1 MSNDLNSSPAAQRVL
16 LGNSRTELLAGSV
29 GAAVI
34 AGVIWAES
42 QSLFILGWLVLI
54 QLAYGLRFFL
64 LRQMMNE
71 DENEAKAV
79 KQIRWG
85 LVTIGLLWGTVAA
98 GNMVL
103 QGLAWPTVVTLIS
116 VVVLSILVLG
126 TYLGHRGLVLPFV
139 LVTSLPIMGAGTF
152 LLQRE
157 TIIVAVSSLVFMAAI
172 SAAAKYVDQ
181 MLKSFYAT
189 SSERDRFYTM
199 LQASEQEVKRLRVG
213 VKTNS
218 EKRVA
223 LESELCDKNS
233 ELQVTK
239 GKADALSSAL
249 ERVSPYDTESGL
261 LNDKKFANVLE
272 REWSRM
278 LRQELPLTIVHM
290 SLDNFEGY
298 SESYGKIAKEAA
310 IRKIG
315 DIIKQTGSRPGD
327 VAARIGDD
335 KFALLLPEAD
345 HKNGERLANQLRE
358 TVRNMNMPNVN
369 STMHSSVTSS
379 FGVATVIPNSD
390 MDVPQMLER
399 VDSALYEAQFQ
410 GGDKVTRY
418 RTMNSVKL
426 ERWNSESEGD
436 FSPEGLLQK
445 LAVWGY
451 EAEARTLNPGEYH
464 PDRRVQVDTV
474 DAIVKG
480 SLKITLEGESRVLNT
495 GDCLFLP
502 KGVVTSVEVVGKSP
516 VVCLEAMRA

>member
-1 MSNDLNSSPAAQRVL
+1 
-16 LGNSRTELLAGSV
+16 
-29 GAAVI
+29 
-34 AGVIWAES
+34 
-42 QSLFILGWLVLI
+42 
-54 QLAYGLRFFL
+54 
-64 LRQMMNE
+64 
-71 DENEAKAV
+71 
-79 KQIRWG
+79 
-85 LVTIGLLWGTVAA
+85 
-98 GNMVL
+98 
-103 QGLAWPTVVTLIS
+103 
-116 VVVLSILVLG
+116 
-126 TYLGHRGLVLPFV
+126 
-139 LVTSLPIMGAGTF
+139 
-152 LLQRE
+152 
-157 TIIVAVSSLVFMAAI
+157 
-172 SAAAKYVDQ
+172 
-181 MLKSFYAT
+181 
-189 SSERDRFYTM
+189 
-199 LQASEQEVKRLRVG
+199 
-213 VKTNS
+213 
-218 EKRVA
+218 
-223 LESELCDKNS
+223 
-233 ELQVTK
+233 
-239 GKADALSSAL
+239 
-249 ERVSPYDTESGL
+249 
-261 LNDKKFANVLE
+261 
-272 REWSRM
+272 
-278 LRQELPLTIVHM
+278 
-290 SLDNFEGY
+290 
-298 SESYGKIAKEAA
+298 
-310 IRKIG
+310 
-315 DIIKQTGSRPGD
+315 

-369 STMHSSVTSS
+369 STMHSSVTAS

-516 VVCLEAMRA
+516 VVCLEAIRA